1 MTLPSFEIEISNDA
15 FGYFSSGKVMEN
27 IKLYSYVKP
36 DVTVNYLSDTS
47 CRLEWEKIPEASYY
61 EVYQKM
67 SDGSYKLLK
76 KTTSSKCRINK
87 LKNNKE
93 YVFAVKA
100 TANIKAV
107 EDEVSDEYIIY
118 PEYYTIEGTRSDD
131 VKVKI

>member
-1 MTLPSFEIEISNDA
+1 
-15 FGYFSSGKVMEN
+15 
-27 IKLYSYVKP
+27 
-36 DVTVNYLSDTS
+36 
-47 CRLEWEKIPEASYY
+47 
-61 EVYQKM
+61 M

-118 PEYYTIEGTRSDD
+118 PEYYTIEVTRSDD